1 MDFQSLHCFVRLD
14 RNSDKIILPVSI
26 LEMLMTM
33 EVQYPLTF
41 EIVTN
46 QKKTHC
52 GVLEFTSDE
61 GTCFIP
67 QWIMNNLELKEG
79 NMIYIRNIALSQAT
93 FIKFK
98 PCLSFLEIY
107 DPRAVLEYVLRSF
120 SCVTIGDKLQIDY
133 NFKTYILEVIEV
145 LPKKACCIIES
156 DIEVEFE
163 EPDKYSASDKHEP
176 DAPESPEAPEVQEM
190 QNAQS
195 MYATLPIPIS
205 GNEPTLNSSEISE
218 PNKNKYEPTKWSKL
232 SKIAHFQGKGNK
244 TGN

>member
-1 MDFQSLHCFVRLD
+1 MDFQSLRCFVLHHK
-14 RNSDKIILPVSI
+14 NSDKIILPVSI
-26 LEMLMTM
+26 LEILISM

-79 NMIYIRNIALSQAT
+79 DSIYLRNVALTQAT

-98 PCLSFLEIY
+98 PCLTFLEIS
-107 DPRAVLEYVLRSF
+107 DPRAVLEYILRSF
-120 SCVTIGDKLQIDY
+120 SCVTIGDKLQFEY
-133 NFKTYILEVIEV
+133 NFKTYTLEIIEV

-156 DIEVEFE
+156 DIEVDFD
-163 EPDKYSASDKHEP
+163 EPDKPKSDVPTSHDPNKCDDIDASPKGLPEKSEIASIVSDKRNV
-176 DAPESPEAPEVQEM
+176 AS
-190 QNAQS
+190 
-195 MYATLPIPIS
+195 ATVS
-205 GNEPTLNSSEISE
+205 ATASA
-218 PNKNKYEPTKWSKL
+218 TKWGKTSKM
-232 SKIAHFQGKGNK
+232 AHFQGKGNK
-244 TGN
+244 LS

>member
-1 MDFQSLHCFVRLD
+1 MNFQSLRCFALMD
-14 RNSDKIILPVSI
+14 RNTDKVILPVSI
-26 LEMLMTM
+26 LEMLISM

-79 NMIYIRNIALSQAT
+79 DIIYLRNVALSQAT

-107 DPRAVLEYVLRSF
+107 DPRAVLEYILRSF
-120 SCVTIGDKLQIDY
+120 SCVTIGANLQFDY
-133 NFKTYILEVIEV
+133 NFKIYNLEIMEV

-156 DIEVEFE
+156 DIEVEFD
-163 EPDKYSASDKHEP
+163 EPDKPDKP
-176 DAPESPEAPEVQEM
+176 D
-190 QNAQS
+190 NDF
-195 MYATLPIPIS
+195 
-205 GNEPTLNSSEISE
+205 N
-218 PNKNKYEPTKWSKL
+218 
-232 SKIAHFQGKGNK
+232 
-244 TGN
+244 

>member
-1 MDFQSLHCFVRLD
+1 MRMNT
-14 RNSDKIILPVSI
+14 NSDKIILPASI
-26 LEMLMTM
+26 LEILISM

-67 QWIMNNLELKEG
+67 QWIMKNLELKEG
-79 NMIYIRNIALSQAT
+79 DNIYIRNVALTQAT

-98 PCLSFLEIY
+98 PCLSFLEIS
-107 DPRAVLEYVLRSF
+107 DPRAVLEYILRSF
-120 SCVTIGDKLQIDY
+120 SCVTIGDNLQFDY
-133 NFKTYILEVIEV
+133 NFKTYHLEVIEV

-163 EPDKYSASDKHEP
+163 EPDTKCIQEFIQECIQEP
-176 DAPESPEAPEVQEM
+176 PKAFIP
-190 QNAQS
+190 
-195 MYATLPIPIS
+195 LPIS
-205 GNEPTLNSSEISE
+205 GTEIKESTKSTKSTESTESKENKLN
-218 PNKNKYEPTKWSKL
+218 PTKWSKL
-232 SKIAHFQGKGNK
+232 SKMAHFQGKGNK
-244 TGN
+244 TGK